1 MVQLSFAVSPPCP
14 APPAISAASSW
25 VAPETAEAT
34 IDSRSR
40 APVLKLNSPE
50 SVTYPRVQIFEYL
63 REGRG
68 QPEVG
73 LPASKV
79 YPHLFGHLDHALASN
94 TSGDEPDTLFERV
107 ESLRSNSNLDGV
119 S

>member
-1 MVQLSFAVSPPCP
+1 MGC
-14 APPAISAASSW
+14 
-25 VAPETAEAT
+25 PETAEAI

-40 APVLKLNSPE
+40 APVLQLDSPE
-50 SVTYPRVQIFEYL
+50 SVTYPRIQIFEYL
-63 REGRG
+63 QSLC

-79 YPHLFGHLDHALASN
+79 YPHLFGNPGHALASSA
-94 TSGDEPDTLFERV
+94 SGDEPDTPFERV
-107 ESLRSNSNLDGV
+107 ERLRSNSKHIIFTTY